1 MFLKSFLSEIF
12 VAYRKTVVA
21 SASNSSAFRFSDLK
35 NGYTLNIMHLPCMP
49 YKLLL
54 EYFQQTIK
62 N

>member
-1 MFLKSFLSEIF
+1 MFLKSFLSEIS

-21 SASNSSAFRFSDLK
+21 TASNSSAFRFSDLK
-35 NGYTLNIMHLPCMP
+35 NGYTLNIMNLPCMP

-54 EYFQQTIK
+54 EYFQENIK